1 MELVLKLYDFL
12 NEGKNLLD
20 NLSLLMENKKK
31 KLEKLNN
38 LLDVNSWQESFKEYL
53 KEKSYL
59 EKDLEIYREVLNEYN
74 LIIDLLNS
82 GFTKEE
88 LEKDIVKFYKN
99 IHDFFVKNKFSF
111 EDEADCFLEI
121 QAGTGGDDGEDLT
134 NMLFKMY
141 EKWSEKNNY
150 KFNIIHINYSDHGIK
165 GALIKIEGSKAY
177 GFLKHETGIHRFVR
191 HSPFNSL
198 NKRQTSFIGVNI
210 YAFKEEDSIIIE
222 EKDLEYSF
230 FRASGAGG
238 QHVNKT
244 DSAVRIKHIPT
255 GIIVNCQNERSQTMN
270 KNMALKFLKIKLEKK
285 NLMEKELN
293 MKNANSDKKNISWG
307 NQIRSY
313 VLNPYKLVKD
323 LRSSYETNN
332 ITDFLNGELLMEC
345 LYFNLLKL

>member
-1 MELVLKLYDFL
+1 MEVIKLQNSL
-12 NEGKNLLD
+12 NEGKKLLD
-20 NLSLLMENKKK
+20 NLF
-31 KLEKLNN
+31 
-38 LLDVNSWQESFKEYL
+38 LDVNNKKQKLEELNLILDKENWQEKFNEIL

-59 EKDLEIYREVLNEYN
+59 EKNIKNYEELLEEYN
-74 LIIDLLNS
+74 FIIDLLNS
-82 GFTKEE
+82 GFLKEDVE
-88 LEKDIVKFYKN
+88 NEILLFYKKV
-99 IHDFFVKNKFSF
+99 HDFMVENKFSL
-111 EDEADCFLEI
+111 EDESDCFMEI

-150 KFNIIHINYSDHGIK
+150 IFNIIHVSYSDHGIK
-165 GALIKIEGSKAY
+165 GALIKIEGEKAY

-210 YAFKEEDSIIIE
+210 YPFQEEEAILIE

-255 GIIVNCQNERSQTMN
+255 GIIVSCQNERSQTMN
-270 KNMALKFLKIKLEKK
+270 KSVALKFLKVKLKK
-285 NLMEKELN
+285 KALMEKENLA
-293 MKNANSDKKNISWG
+293 KNANLDKKNISWG
-307 NQIRSY
+307 SQIRSY

-323 LRSSYETNN
+323 LRTGYETTN
-332 ITDFLNGELLMEC
+332 IMGFLNGDLVMEC
-345 LYFNLLKL
+345 LYFNLMKL